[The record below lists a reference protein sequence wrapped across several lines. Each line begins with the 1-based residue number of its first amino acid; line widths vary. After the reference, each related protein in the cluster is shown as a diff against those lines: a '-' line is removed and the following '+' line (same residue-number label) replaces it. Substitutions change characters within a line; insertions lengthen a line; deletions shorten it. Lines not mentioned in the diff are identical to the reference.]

1 MKAICPTVAGLGPAI
16 VVVAMVLG
24 PLAWAR
30 VLQALWR
37 LFFG

>member
-1 MKAICPTVAGLGPAI
+1 MKAICPTVAG
-16 VVVAMVLG
+16 LG

-37 LFFG
+37 LAFG